1 MLMIDKS
8 KIRVLLG
15 GVSQQLLPD
24 SVLDLM
30 VSRYEN
36 AEEAIAYFN
45 ICVSCL
51 QWLIASITASG
62 DVSTSRSEKVGD
74 ITISKGG
81 GVSQLQAWKDLLKY
95 IYKTPDY
102 IDPTLSALKYL
113 CVIGGVRK
121 DMYQEV
127 LHDPNSIGPFGYH
140 QTIHALSDFNY

>member
-1 MLMIDKS
+1 MLMMIDKP
-8 KIRVLLG
+8 KIRILLG
-15 GVSQQLLPD
+15 GVSQQQLPD
-24 SVLDLM
+24 NVLDLM
-30 VSRYEN
+30 ISRYET
-36 AEEAIAYFN
+36 EEAIAYFN

-51 QWLIASITASG
+51 QWLIASTTASG

-74 ITISKGG
+74 ITIFKGG

-95 IYKTPDY
+95 IYKNPDY

-140 QTIHALSDFNY
+140 QTIHAPSDFNY